1 MVASIVIGAAI
12 FGYAGW
18 TLTSYIR
25 KTKKGKCA
33 SCSLAKSCVTACNEV
48 ASSSSK

>member
-1 MVASIVIGAAI
+1 MIASIVIGVAI

-33 SCSLAKSCVTACNEV
+33 GCSLAKSCESACSDV
-48 ASSSSK
+48 ASMSK